1 MERWGLEVMGYVEP
15 KPGIP
20 PSPSHTLELI
30 GDMKAQGV
38 KLIVVEPYFDKKT
51 PLAIASQVGGDVLE
65 LSPSVGGEKEV
76 TDYIKLFD
84 YDVNLLQ
91 AALKKVTGR

>member
-1 MERWGLEVMGYVEP
+1 MERWGLVVMGYVEP

-30 GDMKAQGV
+30 SDMKAQGV

-51 PLAIASQVGGDVLE
+51 PQAIATQVGGDVLE
-65 LSPSVGGEKEV
+65 LSPSVGGEKVV

-84 YDVNLLQ
+84 YDVSLLQ

>member
-1 MERWGLEVMGYVEP
+1 
-15 KPGIP
+15 
-20 PSPSHTLELI
+20 
-30 GDMKAQGV
+30 MKAQGV

-51 PLAIASQVGGDVLE
+51 PQAIATQVGGDVLE
-65 LSPSVGGEKEV
+65 LSPSVGGEKAV

-84 YDVNLLQ
+84 YDVSLLQ

>member
-1 MERWGLEVMGYVEP
+1 MERFGLEVMGYVEP

-30 GDMKAQGV
+30 GDMKAQNV

-51 PLAIASQVGGDVLE
+51 PQAIATQVGGEVLE
-65 LSPSVGGEKEV
+65 LSPSVGGEKDA

-84 YDVNLLQ
+84 YNVALLQ
-91 AALKKVTGR
+91 TALKKVTGR